1 MQFTAI
7 MKAACANIVRL
18 TATRCG
24 TMIHVLK
31 HVESI
36 TQHRDRTLLEL
47 GVASALFELVKAQAV
62 NLYKASQHGEIRYL
76 ARVTHVGQDGV
87 SYSQSEFDKGGEPLP
102 LDDRPEMIAC
112 VEQSQIVRRHDTE
125 RDLHIHCFPISI
137 DSRVL
142 GVLEV
147 VCNAPL
153 TEDDLGTAEGF
164 LGLYRNYLS
173 LLDYS
178 ERDTL
183 TGLLNRKTFDEN
195 LGKILGL
202 LLSRHEGED
211 ATLQRRRTGHDEGGH
226 WLAVVDVD
234 HFKRVND
241 QFGHLYGDEVLLL
254 LARLMRESF
263 RHQDR
268 LFRFGGEEFVIVL
281 RATSEDE
288 VTTALER
295 FRATV
300 EQRDFPQVGR
310 VTISIGYTA
319 IQPHDSIPDI
329 VGRAD
334 EALYYAKGNGRN
346 QVCSYDLLL
355 STGKISPRAAP
366 ESEMELF

>member
-1 MQFTAI
+1 
-7 MKAACANIVRL
+7 
-18 TATRCG
+18 
-24 TMIHVLK
+24 MIHVLK

-47 GVASALFELVKAQAV
+47 GVASALFELVKAREV
-62 NLYKASQHGEIRYL
+62 NLYKVSQHGVDNFL

-87 SYSQSEFDKGGEPLP
+87 RYVQSEFDEGGEALP
-102 LDDRPEMIAC
+102 LAERPEMVAC
-112 VEQSQIVRRHDTE
+112 VEQTQIVRRHDNDRGE
-125 RDLHIHCFPISI
+125 YVHCFPINV
-137 DSRVL
+137 DRRVL

-147 VCNAPL
+147 VCSTPL
-153 TEDDLGTAEGF
+153 SPEDLGTAEGF

-195 LGKILGL
+195 LGKILHGL
-202 LLSRHEGED
+202 TPGESGLVRD
-211 ATLQRRRTGHDEGGH
+211 TTPPHRRRQNDDGRY

-254 LARLMRESF
+254 LARIMQESF

-268 LFRFGGEEFVIVL
+268 LFRFGGEEFVIIL
-281 RATSEDE
+281 RAASDQE
-288 VTTALER
+288 VSVALDR
-295 FRATV
+295 LRAAV
-300 EQRDFPQVGR
+300 EAYAFPQVGT
-310 VTISIGYTA
+310 VTVSIGYTG
-319 IQPHDSIPDI
+319 IQPNDTIPDI

-334 EALYYAKGNGRN
+334 DALYVAKDDGRN
-346 QVCSYDLLL
+346 QVRSYEQLLAC
-355 STGKISPRAAP
+355 GKVSAREAP
-366 ESEMELF
+366 DSDIELF

>member
-18 TATRCG
+18 TDPRCG

-36 TQHRDRTLLEL
+36 TQHRDRPLLEL
-47 GVASALFELVKAQAV
+47 GVASALFELVKAQEV
-62 NLYKASQHGEIRYL
+62 NLYKASQHGEENYL

-102 LDDRPEMIAC
+102 LHDRPEMIAC
-112 VEQSQIVRRHDTE
+112 VEQSQIVRRHDTTQ
-125 RDLHIHCFPISI
+125 DLYIHCFPISI
-137 DSRVL
+137 DSRAL

-147 VCNAPL
+147 VCRAPL
-153 TEDDLGTAEGF
+153 TDDDLGTAEGF

-202 LLSRHEGED
+202 LLSHQAGDE
-211 ATLQRRRTGHDEGGH
+211 ATTQRRRLSDDECGH
-226 WLAVVDVD
+226 WLAVLDVD
-234 HFKRVND
+234 HFKRIND

-254 LARLMRESF
+254 LARLMGESF

-268 LFRFGGEEFVIVL
+268 LFRFGGEEFVVVL
-281 RATSEDE
+281 RAASKEE

-295 FRATV
+295 FRSTV
-300 EQRDFPQVGR
+300 EMRDFPQVGR

-319 IQPHDSIPDI
+319 IHPRDSIPDI

-346 QVCSYDLLL
+346 QICCHEDLL
-355 STGKISPRAAP
+355 STGKLSPRTAP
-366 ESEMELF
+366 EGEIELF

>member
-1 MQFTAI
+1 

-36 TQHRDRTLLEL
+36 TQHRDRALLEL
-47 GVASALFELVKAQAV
+47 GVASALFELVKAQEV
-62 NLYKASQHGEIRYL
+62 NLYKASQHGEETYL

-87 SYSQSEFDKGGEPLP
+87 SYSQSEFDEGGEPLP
-102 LDDRPEMIAC
+102 LHDRPEMIAC
-112 VEQSQIVRRHDTE
+112 VEQSQIVRRHETE
-125 RDLHIHCFPISI
+125 RNLHIHCFPISI

-147 VCNAPL
+147 VCGAPL
-153 TEDDLGTAEGF
+153 ADDDLGTAEGF

-195 LGKILGL
+195 LSKILGHL
-202 LLSRHEGED
+202 LNSQDGD
-211 ATLQRRRTGHDEGGH
+211 AATAQRRRVQHDEGNH
-226 WLAVVDVD
+226 WLAVLDVD

-268 LFRFGGEEFVIVL
+268 LFRFGGEEFVVVL

-288 VTTALER
+288 VTSALER
-295 FRATV
+295 FRSTV
-300 EQRDFPQVGR
+300 ENRDFPQVGR

-319 IQPHDSIPDI
+319 VHARDSIPDI

-334 EALYYAKGNGRN
+334 EALYFAKENGRN
-346 QVCSYDLLL
+346 KVCSYELLL
-355 STGKISPRAAP
+355 GTGKITPRAAP

>member
-7 MKAACANIVRL
+7 MKAACANIDRL

-24 TMIHVLK
+24 PMIHVLK

-47 GVASALFELVKAQAV
+47 GVASALFELVKAQEV
-62 NLYKASQHGEIRYL
+62 NLYKASQHGETRYL

-112 VEQSQIVRRHDTE
+112 VEQSQIVRRHDTA

-147 VCNAPL
+147 VCDAPL

-202 LLSRHEGED
+202 LLSRQEGED
-211 ATLQRRRTGHDEGGH
+211 ATLQRRRAGNDEGGH

-319 IQPHDSIPDI
+319 IHPHDSIPDI

-334 EALYYAKGNGRN
+334 EALYHAKGNGRN